1 MNKLEKETSPYLL
14 EHKNNP
20 VNWYPWN
27 NESLKKAKNEQKPIL
42 LSIGYSACHWCHVMA
57 RESFENN
64 NIANL
69 MNKYF
74 INIKVDREERPD
86 LDLIYQ
92 NALQAFGEQGGWPLT
107 IFLTPNLH
115 PFWGGTYFPPKEKFG
130 RPAFPIVL
138 KTIHDVFQN
147 NKEKIKK
154 SVNLIK
160 KEITSN
166 TSNIVGEIINKE
178 LSNQVSL
185 SLINL
190 IDKTNGGINGAPK
203 FPNVPIFENILM
215 FSLNS
220 LNTKKDLIRNSGI
233 YQTLEKM
240 CLGGIYDHV
249 GGGFARYSTD
259 EKWFVPHFEKM
270 LYDNAQLIE
279 LLIYGYQVFK
289 EPTFKIRIFETIE
302 WVLREMKT
310 KDGGYA
316 SAIDADS
323 DGVEGKF
330 YVWKKKEIDKAL
342 GNLSEQF
349 CKIYNV
355 KEEGNWE
362 NTNILNLR
370 KKRTIKEME
379 SDKKLLNIL
388 FNIRKKR
395 TFPKLD
401 NKILTDINGLMI
413 NALTKAG
420 WVFNKKEWINEA
432 ENSYSF
438 LHQNLFKKKELYHSW
453 KDTKV
458 KTFAILDDFA
468 NFMRCSI
475 TLFERTNKKKY
486 LDNAITF
493 SNKILSEFKDKKNGG
508 FFLNS
513 KKTKDIFTKIKSIY
527 DTSVPSG
534 IGLVIESFAKLFYLT
549 GKTIYYDEAKI
560 ALKSVSGNIN
570 KNFFSSVSIIN
581 SYNILQNSIH
591 VVLLKVN
598 KDISILNKIKQL
610 CLPNFIFQEIENSK
624 ELPKTHPAFGKKSKN
639 KKNTIFICQNQ
650 TCSLPITDYKEFIKI
665 LNSKNETI
673 N

>member
-1 MNKLEKETSPYLL
+1 M
-14 EHKNNP
+14 
-20 VNWYPWN
+20 
-27 NESLKKAKNEQKPIL
+27 
-42 LSIGYSACHWCHVMA
+42 
-57 RESFENN
+57 
-64 NIANL
+64 
-69 MNKYF
+69 
-74 INIKVDREERPD
+74 
-86 LDLIYQ
+86 
-92 NALQAFGEQGGWPLT
+92 FG
-107 IFLTPNLH
+107 
-115 PFWGGTYFPPKEKFG
+115 
-130 RPAFPIVL
+130 
-138 KTIHDVFQN
+138 
-147 NKEKIKK
+147 
-154 SVNLIK
+154 
-160 KEITSN
+160 
-166 TSNIVGEIINKE
+166 
-178 LSNQVSL
+178 
-185 SLINL
+185 
-190 IDKTNGGINGAPK
+190 
-203 FPNVPIFENILM
+203 
-215 FSLNS
+215 
-220 LNTKKDLIRNSGI
+220 
-233 YQTLEKM
+233 
-240 CLGGIYDHV
+240 
-249 GGGFARYSTD
+249 
-259 EKWFVPHFEKM
+259 
-270 LYDNAQLIE
+270 
-279 LLIYGYQVFK
+279 
-289 EPTFKIRIFETIE
+289 
-302 WVLREMKT
+302 
-310 KDGGYA
+310 
-316 SAIDADS
+316 
-323 DGVEGKF
+323 
-330 YVWKKKEIDKAL
+330 KKKEIDKAL

-493 SNKILSEFKDKKNGG
+493 SNKILNEFKDKKNGG

-549 GKTIYYDEAKI
+549 GKTIYYDEANI

-591 VVLLKVN
+591 VILLKVN